1 VQLVGGSFGRLS
13 IHSGYTTG
21 HSGSKM
27 GHALDISLAMKLG
40 TFDLGGVMSVKLGVP
55 MALYKFHNIGTE
67 QLAKNN

>member
-1 VQLVGGSFGRLS
+1 
-13 IHSGYTTG
+13 
-21 HSGSKM
+21 M